1 MQKFS
6 RDISKWNSAIYKR
19 ITHHD
24 RVLFLSKEYKVGLIL
39 ENQFMGFTTLTKYIS
54 DNPIGSII
62 LNGEKPTLCPL
73 TLTTRQGCPLSPLLF
88 NV

>member
-24 RVLFLSKEYKVGLIL
+24 QVLFLSKEYKVGLIL
-39 ENQFMGFTTLTKYIS
+39 ENQFMGLTTLTKYMY

-62 LNGEKPTLCPL
+62 LNGESQHFAP
-73 TLTTRQGCPLSPLLF
+73 
-88 NV
+88 